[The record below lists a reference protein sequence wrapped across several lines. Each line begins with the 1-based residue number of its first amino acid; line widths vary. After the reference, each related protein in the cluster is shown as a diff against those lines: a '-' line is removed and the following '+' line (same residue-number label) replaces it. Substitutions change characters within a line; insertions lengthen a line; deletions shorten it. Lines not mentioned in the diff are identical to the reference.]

1 MSQRK
6 LNIILLGKKSWS
18 AKALEYLINKG
29 HNILAVVGKDPTE
42 ELDASK
48 GSLLEVARKN
58 GILTINIEQLYNWI
72 EKPNDS
78 PINIKSIDLVISYL
92 FWKRIK
98 KPLLSLPNI
107 CAINFHPAP
116 LPDYKGLGGYNAAI
130 LDGRTNYGVTAHIMN
145 EKIDEGFIIK
155 KRMFEIDIDYET
167 ALSLEKKSQK
177 EMYELFKEVIDDLG
191 KINSLSKLQMN
202 SVDEGIYINRDQF
215 EMMKIILP
223 SDTQEVIDRKIRAFW
238 FPPYEGAKVKIGEKY
253 YTLIDSKILNELKNS
268 LH

>member
-92 FWKRIK
+92 FWKRI
-98 KPLLSLPNI
+98 
-107 CAINFHPAP
+107 
-116 LPDYKGLGGYNAAI
+116 
-130 LDGRTNYGVTAHIMN
+130 
-145 EKIDEGFIIK
+145 
-155 KRMFEIDIDYET
+155 
-167 ALSLEKKSQK
+167 
-177 EMYELFKEVIDDLG
+177 
-191 KINSLSKLQMN
+191 
-202 SVDEGIYINRDQF
+202 
-215 EMMKIILP
+215 
-223 SDTQEVIDRKIRAFW
+223 
-238 FPPYEGAKVKIGEKY
+238 
-253 YTLIDSKILNELKNS
+253 
-268 LH
+268 